1 MNPEAAQVGQSPTT
15 EAFPDGWG
23 VANSTGR
30 LVDVLLGRPDSYV
43 WRRDLNSI
51 SAVTFMNMDRMGYTF
66 DHSRAIAQHQ
76 AMVDVYAA
84 ADVRCHYLPADA
96 GLSSSV
102 FARDSSF
109 MTPWG
114 PVVAGVQTEPRRR
127 DYAVVTKFYVDAGI
141 PIWNWVTAGYFEG
154 GDFAIIDPGAILL
167 GYSGT
172 RSTRE
177 GAEQV
182 ARWMID
188 EGWEA
193 MTVPIAPQ
201 FVHMDAVVV
210 MVAPKLAL
218 VCVDALEQYVLD
230 WLKAHSVRVL
240 PVSYRECMR
249 LGGNVVCLGDDRVL
263 STVDNAAINERLRA
277 EGLEVLTIEYEQFT
291 LGGGGLHCS
300 CHEMLRYPV

>member
-1 MNPEAAQVGQSPTT
+1 MNPETAQVAESPTT
-15 EAFPDGWG
+15 EAFPEGWG

-30 LVDVLLGRPDSYV
+30 LADALLGQPDSYV

-51 SAVTFMNMDRMGYTF
+51 SANTFMNMDRLGYTF
-66 DHSRAIAQHQ
+66 DRNRAMEQHQ

-84 ADVRCHYLPADA
+84 AGVRCHYLPADA
-96 GLSSSV
+96 GLTSSV

-127 DYAVVTKFYVDAGI
+127 DYAVVTRFYVEAGI

-154 GDFAIIDPGAILL
+154 GDFAIIDPGAVLL
-167 GYSGT
+167 GYSGS

-218 VCVDALEQYVLD
+218 VCVDALEQYALD
-230 WLKAHSVRVL
+230 WFKAHSVRVL

-263 STVDNAAINERLRA
+263 STVDNGTVNERLKA
-277 EGLEVLTIEYEQFT
+277 EGLDVLTVEYEQFT

-300 CHEMLRYPV
+300 VHEMLRYSV